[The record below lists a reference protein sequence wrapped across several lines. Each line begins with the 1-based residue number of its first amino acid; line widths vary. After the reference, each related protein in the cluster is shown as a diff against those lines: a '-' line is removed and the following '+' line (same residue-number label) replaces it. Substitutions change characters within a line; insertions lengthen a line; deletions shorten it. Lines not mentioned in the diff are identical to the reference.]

1 MISELKNKKPMLG
14 LGDQEDDENETFLQ
28 GGQSFFSQG
37 YKNRN
42 ADQKTNQIELSSSL
56 YKSPFTKK
64 EEVGGGFTYDKS
76 GKLVMKRPWE
86 ATKPKG
92 SYTDTPMSTM
102 QMPQSSY
109 KPPYR
114 F

>member
-1 MISELKNKKPMLG
+1 MISELKNRKPIFG
-14 LGDQEDDENETFLQ
+14 LGNQDEEGSQGQLQ
-28 GGQSFFSQG
+28 SNQSFFSQS
-37 YKNRN
+37 YRNRSPE
-42 ADQKTNQIELSSSL
+42 QTTLSSSL

-64 EEVGGGFTYDKS
+64 EQTGGGFTYDKS
-76 GKLVMKRPWE
+76 GRLVMKRPWE
-86 ATKPKG
+86 VAKPKG

>member
-1 MISELKNKKPMLG
+1 MISELKNRKPIFG
-14 LGDQEDDENETFLQ
+14 LGNQDEDEAQSQLQ
-28 GGQSFFSQG
+28 GGQSFFSQS
-37 YKNRN
+37 YRNRKPE
-42 ADQKTNQIELSSSL
+42 QTTNQTTLSSSL

-64 EEVGGGFTYDKS
+64 EQAGGGFAYDKS

-86 ATKPKG
+86 VTKPKG